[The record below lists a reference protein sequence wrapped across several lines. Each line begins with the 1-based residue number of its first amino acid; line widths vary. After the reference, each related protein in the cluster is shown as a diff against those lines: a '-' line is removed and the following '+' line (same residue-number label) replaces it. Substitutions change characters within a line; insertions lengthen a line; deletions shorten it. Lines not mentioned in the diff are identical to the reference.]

1 MQFLLH
7 IIAGASIFLF
17 PILGYNLVFGK
28 GKILHFGQEAQ
39 SIVAVYTMWVLVMQY
54 GHSLLFAFVIML
66 ITVLAVSSILAVLSL
81 RLEPDGL
88 GVMSIALHLMF
99 LAVVLNW
106 QSVTRGALGIPRIP
120 RAPFPTDPYVF
131 TLLMFVLALVWLVFL
146 LWIDRSRIGRSLAAL
161 SEHSWHAGA
170 LGISKTKVH
179 LIVFA
184 ISGFGSC
191 IASLFAAPY
200 FYLLSPS
207 SYGFPEMIFMVMCV
221 VAGGPGRVWSVAAST
236 FGLIF
241 IREGLRFVSLP
252 PDLVGPVRL
261 LLFGLILFVAVWF
274 RRDSLFPKQ
283 RTV

>member
-1 MQFLLH
+1 MQFLYH
-7 IIAGASIFLF
+7 IIASASLFLF
-17 PILGYNLVFGK
+17 PILGYNLVFGR

-54 GHSLLFAFVIML
+54 NHSLWFSFVAML
-66 ITVLAVSSILAVLSL
+66 LISIVISLMLALLSL

-120 RAPFPTDPYVF
+120 RAPFPADP
-131 TLLMFVLALVWLVFL
+131 LLFAGMAFALSMLWLFVLY
-146 LWIDRSRIGRSLAAL
+146 RIERGRVGRALAAL
-161 SEHSWHAGA
+161 SEHTWHAEA
-170 LGISKTKVH
+170 LGIRKAYIH
-179 LIVFA
+179 GLVF
-184 ISGFGSC
+184 ILSGIGSC
-191 IASLFAAPY
+191 LSSLFAAPFY
-200 FYLLSPS
+200 YLLTPTT
-207 SYGFPEMIFMVMCV
+207 YGFPAMIFMVVCV
-221 VAGGPGRVWSVAAST
+221 VAGGPGNVWGVTAST

-241 IREGLRFVSLP
+241 IREGIRFVSLP

-261 LLFGLILFVAVWF
+261 LLFGVILFIGVWY

-283 RTV
+283 RSV